1 MLETKWLY
9 LILNAF
15 TISFP
20 LIRSFESKVAYYKG
34 FPSLFKSM
42 AIVSGFFLV
51 WDIWFTEMG
60 VWGFT
65 PEYLSGIALFG
76 LPLGEYLFFITVPFA
91 CLFIYECMRYFFPDG
106 LLKPAGAQYVSAF
119 LLLLCTALGAYS
131 IVEGLWYTGS
141 TFVLLGLF
149 TAYAQYVVKAKWLP
163 RFYESYLPCL
173 VPFFIKNGVLTGSF
187 LATQVVWYNNA
198 ENLGIRLG
206 TIPFE
211 DIFYGMLLVMGTVH
225 FYEKFEATR

>member
-65 PEYLSGIALFG
+65 PEYLSGIGLFG

-106 LLKPAGAQYVSAF
+106 LLKPAGAKYVSTLILF
-119 LLLLCTALGAYS
+119 LCAALGAYS
-131 IVEGLWYTGS
+131 VVKGLWYTGS

-149 TAYAQYVVKAKWLP
+149 TAYAQYVVNAKWL
-163 RFYESYLPCL
+163 L
-173 VPFFIKNGVLTGSF
+173 
-187 LATQVVWYNNA
+187 
-198 ENLGIRLG
+198 
-206 TIPFE
+206 
-211 DIFYGMLLVMGTVH
+211 
-225 FYEKFEATR
+225 

>member
-20 LIRSFESKVAYYKG
+20 LLRSFESKVAYYKG
-34 FPSLFKSM
+34 FASLFKAM
-42 AIVSGFFLV
+42 IIVSGCFLV

-65 PEYLSGIALFG
+65 PAYLSGIELFG
-76 LPLGEYLFFITVPFA
+76 LPLGEYLFFVTVPFS
-91 CLFIYECMRYFFPDG
+91 CVFIYECLKYFFPYG
-106 LLKPAGAQYVSAF
+106 LMGAATARKVSLI
-119 LLLLCTALGAYS
+119 LLILSAPLSVYALY
-131 IVEGLWYTGS
+131 EGLWYTGS

-149 TAYAQYVVKAKWLP
+149 TAYVQFVANSSWLP
-163 RFYESYLPCL
+163 RFYESYTLAII
-173 VPFFIKNGVLTGSF
+173 PFFIKNGILTGSF
-187 LATQVVWYNNA
+187 LETQVVWYNNA
-198 ENLGIRLG
+198 ENLGFRLG

-211 DIFYGMLLVMGTVH
+211 DIFYGMLLIMGTVY
-225 FYEKFEATR
+225 FYEKFEAGR

>member
-91 CLFIYECMRYFFPDG
+91 CLFIYECMHYFSG
-106 LLKPAGAQYVSAF
+106 RAMLKPAGVQSMSQLFFCSFVP
-119 LLLLCTALGAYS
+119 ALGAYS

-173 VPFFIKNGVLTGSF
+173 VPIL
-187 LATQVVWYNNA
+187 
-198 ENLGIRLG
+198 
-206 TIPFE
+206 
-211 DIFYGMLLVMGTVH
+211 
-225 FYEKFEATR
+225 